1 MKLKMKELWLI
12 KSKLNEMTTKT
23 HYPPL
28 TTLKKKNQEQYDLNQ
43 RPFQHFVSKSPYQ
56 SNPLM

>member
-1 MKLKMKELWLI
+1 
-12 KSKLNEMTTKT
+12 MTTKT

-43 RPFQHFVSKSPYQ
+43 RQFQHFVSKSPYQ

>member
-1 MKLKMKELWLI
+1 MKELWLI
-12 KSKLNEMTTKT
+12 KSKFNEMTTKT
-23 HYPPL
+23 HYPPP
-28 TTLKKKNQEQYDLNQ
+28 TPPQKKNQEQYDLNQ

>member
-1 MKLKMKELWLI
+1 MVNQI
-12 KSKLNEMTTKT
+12 KIKWNDDKNSLPTT
-23 HYPPL
+23 HYA
-28 TTLKKKNQEQYDLNQ
+28 KKKNQEQYDLNQ